1 MRMKGVINVAKQRMK
16 LSLTEEARNYIQ
28 TYMEE
33 HDIGFTGDAISQI
46 CQEHKERKAQEW
58 SLKYI
63 TEVVSHNLH
72 DVLKEELKKIRLGT
86 NAADKNTQIL
96 IEYMNG
102 LFAFHGFKGL
112 ITTKM
117 REMDSTRLARETVEE
132 RIAHQ
137 RQKRIDWEESR
148 GKSSSAQ

>member
-1 MRMKGVINVAKQRMK
+1 MEKQRRTI
-16 LSLTEEARNYIQ
+16 SLDMETDEYIQ
-28 TYMEE
+28 SYMEE
-33 HDIGFTGDAISQI
+33 HHFRFPGEAIMDI
-46 CQEHKERKAQEW
+46 CQKYRNEQSKEW

-63 TEVVSHNLH
+63 TEVVSQNLH

-86 NAADKNTQIL
+86 NSADKNTQIL

-112 ITTKM
+112 ITTEM
-117 REMDSTRLARETVEE
+117 REMDSTRIARETVEE

-148 GKSSSAQ
+148 GKSSSTK

>member
-1 MRMKGVINVAKQRMK
+1 MEKQRRTISVDME
-16 LSLTEEARNYIQ
+16 TDEYIQ
-28 TYMEE
+28 SYMEE
-33 HDIGFTGDAISQI
+33 HHLRYPGEAIMDI
-46 CQEHKERKAQEW
+46 CQKYRNEQSKEW

-63 TEVVSHNLH
+63 SEVVSQNLH

-102 LFAFHGFKGL
+102 LFAFQGFKGL
-112 ITTKM
+112 ITTDM
-117 REMDSTRLARETVEE
+117 REMDSTRIARELVEE

-148 GKSSSAQ
+148 GKSSSTK

>member
-1 MRMKGVINVAKQRMK
+1 MEKQRRTISVDME
-16 LSLTEEARNYIQ
+16 TDEYIQ
-28 TYMEE
+28 LYMEE
-33 HDIGFTGDAISQI
+33 HHLRYPGEAIMDI
-46 CQEHKERKAQEW
+46 CQKYRNEQSKEW

-63 TEVVSHNLH
+63 TEVVSQNLH

-102 LFAFHGFKGL
+102 LFAFQGFKGL
-112 ITTKM
+112 ITTDM
-117 REMDSTRLARETVEE
+117 REMDSTRIAREAVEE
-132 RIAHQ
+132 RISHQ

-148 GKSSSAQ
+148 GKSSSTK

>member
-1 MRMKGVINVAKQRMK
+1 MEKQRRTI
-16 LSLTEEARNYIQ
+16 SLDTETDEYIQ
-28 TYMEE
+28 SYMEE
-33 HDIGFTGDAISQI
+33 HHFRFPGEAIMDI
-46 CQEHKERKAQEW
+46 CQKYRNEQSKEW

-63 TEVVSHNLH
+63 TEVVSQNLH

-86 NAADKNTQIL
+86 NSADKNTQIL

-112 ITTKM
+112 ITTQM
-117 REMDSTRLARETVEE
+117 REMESTRIARETVEE

-148 GKSSSAQ
+148 GKSSSTQ